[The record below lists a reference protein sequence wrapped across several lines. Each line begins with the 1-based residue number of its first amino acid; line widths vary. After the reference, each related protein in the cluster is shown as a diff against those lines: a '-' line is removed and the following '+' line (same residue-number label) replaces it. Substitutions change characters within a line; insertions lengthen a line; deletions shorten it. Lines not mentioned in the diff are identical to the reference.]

1 MWQTPRVQ
9 PHLWI
14 FDWLVFSQP
23 FLLWSGFFLNQKY
36 RKGCVKMKI
45 MKSMIDMKYV
55 VLAVVVVSAALGF
68 GGYKYHLMMIEVGE
82 NTERLEREVFKITEQ
97 NILLADTLQKEQQ
110 KNSMFQSQIGQIA
123 GTVGTLDKLAKT
135 DKELLQKYSKVYFL
149 NEHYMPDELAEI
161 DSKYIYEKDKKIQ
174 IHAKV
179 LPNLSNLLEAA
190 KDDGIDLKIISGYR
204 SFGEQSALK
213 SSYSVTYG
221 SGANKFSADQGYS
234 EHQLGTALD
243 FTAVSLGAGFTDFK
257 KTAEFKWLQD
267 NAYKYGFIL
276 SYPEGNTYYQFE
288 PWHWRFVGKNL
299 AKTLREDGKTF
310 YNVGQPFIDQYLIS
324 IFD

>member
-1 MWQTPRVQ
+1 MVE
-9 PHLWI
+9 I
-14 FDWLVFSQP
+14 VD
-23 FLLWSGFFLNQKY
+23 
-36 RKGCVKMKI
+36 
-45 MKSMIDMKYV
+45 KSRAGKYV
-55 VLAVVVVSAALGF
+55 VLLGAIAIGALGF
-68 GGYKYHLMMIEVGE
+68 GGYQYNLMMADVKESTYNLEARVLELQGE
-82 NTERLEREVFKITEQ
+82 

-110 KNSMFQSQIGQIA
+110 KNGAFESQIGQIV

-149 NEHYMPDELAEI
+149 NEHYVPDELSQI
-161 DSKYIYEKDKKIQ
+161 DSKYIYEKDKKIR

-179 LPNLSNLLEAA
+179 LDNLVNMMDAA
-190 KDDGIDLKIISGYR
+190 KSDGFDLKVISGYR

-234 EHQLGTALD
+234 EHQLGTTLD
-243 FTAVSLGAGFTDFK
+243 FTTTELGAGYTDFK
-257 KTAEFKWLQD
+257 KAGAYKWLQD

-276 SYPEGNTYYQFE
+276 SYLEGNAYYQFE

-299 AKTLREDGKTF
+299 ARSLHEDAKSF
-310 YNVGQPFIDQYLIS
+310 YDVDQPFIDQYLVS